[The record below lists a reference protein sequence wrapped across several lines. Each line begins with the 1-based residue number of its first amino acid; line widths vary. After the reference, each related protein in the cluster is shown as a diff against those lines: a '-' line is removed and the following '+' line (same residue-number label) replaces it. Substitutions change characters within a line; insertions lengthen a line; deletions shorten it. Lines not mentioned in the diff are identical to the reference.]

1 MPRTITVPWTEDE
14 DAALCKYMQDA
25 DFVQR
30 FGTNSWTILSTMP
43 GLQGR
48 IPCQIRARWC
58 SKLQPGLVKG
68 FFTPEED
75 AAIREHV
82 KDKKG
87 EGKWAEIG
95 KQLKRDP
102 MCVRDRYIKRLQPAV
117 AKGPSPQEED
127 AVASERAK
135 TQQAPSPEV
144 PTTTWPFSL
153 CPGIVYIYVR
163 AQTDG

>member
-1 MPRTITVPWTEDE
+1 MPRTITVPWTEGE

-48 IPCQIRARWC
+48 IPGQIRARWR

-68 FFTPEED
+68 PFTKEED

-82 KDKKG
+82 KDKG
-87 EGKWAEIG
+87 ERQWTEIG
-95 KQLKRDP
+95 KQLKRDDDS
-102 MCVRDRYIKRLQPAV
+102 VRKRWIKILQPAV
-117 AKGPSPQEED
+117 AKGPSTKEED

-144 PTTTWPFSL
+144 PTTTWPFSS

-163 AQTDG
+163 VQTDG